1 MFSSYSSRN
10 RIFDVF
16 LSFRGED
23 VRKTFL
29 SHLLKELD
37 RRLVSAFKDN
47 EIERSQWLDL
57 ALKQAIRNSR
67 IAIVVFSK
75 HYASSSWCLNELLD
89 IVKCKDEFGQLV
101 IPIFYGLDPSHIR
114 YQRGDFGELFQ
125 KTCENKTEDDIR
137 LSQHALTY
145 IANLVGFHSQTWD
158 DEAKMIEEIASDV
171 VCKLNLTP
179 SRDCKDYVGIE
190 DHIAKFSLLLHLES
204 EEVRIVGIWGTS
216 GIGKTTIARVLYN
229 RLSRHFQGSI
239 FIDKAFIS
247 KSMKYYSTS
256 NADDYNM
263 KLHLQENF
271 LSKILGTKGIQIDH
285 LGVVEDRLKSKKVLI
300 FIDDLDNQVVLDTL
314 VGQNHWFGY
323 GSRIIVITKD
333 KHFLRAH
340 GIVHIYEVC
349 LPSKELALEILCRF
363 AFKKSYPPEGLMELA
378 SEVASCAGN
387 LPLGLNVLGYYLRG
401 KDKDDLIKIEKT
413 LKVSYDGLNNSKDK
427 AIFRYISC
435 LFNGEKVSSIK
446 QLLEDSDLGINIG
459 FNNLVDKSLIHVKED
474 TVEMHHLLQEMGKL
488 IVRTQSV
495 EPGEREILMDSK
507 DICHVLNNN
516 TGTKN
521 ILGISLN
528 IDEMDELHI
537 AENSFKEMC
546 NLLFLKIYTRQ
557 KKEVRWNS
565 PNGFDYLPPKLRLLR
580 LDGYSV
586 KHMPSNFCPENFVK
600 LQMQESRLEKLW
612 DGVYSLVGLKNLD
625 MWGSEKL
632 KEILAFV
639 RVWLISFP
647 DISANILELDLDGTA
662 IKNFPSN
669 LRLEKLVHLSMCRMK
684 SEQLW
689 KRVRPLT
696 LLVNMLSPSLT
707 MLCLSNIPSLV
718 ELPSS
723 VLYLNKLTHLRIT
736 QCINL
741 ETIPTGIN
749 LLHLYCLDLS
759 GSLRLASFPD
769 ISTNISQLFLCETAI
784 EEVPWWIE
792 KFSHLCCLRMNG
804 CNHLRSVSLN
814 ISKLRYLEIIDFS
827 YCRSLVR
834 PSWNDCPSVVATT
847 RHNIHPKLLEEAST
861 SLPDDFV

>member
-10 RIFDVF
+10 RIFD
-16 LSFRGED
+16 
-23 VRKTFL
+23 
-29 SHLLKELD
+29 
-37 RRLVSAFKDN
+37 
-47 EIERSQWLDL
+47 Q
-57 ALKQAIRNSR
+57 
-67 IAIVVFSK
+67 
-75 HYASSSWCLNELLD
+75 
-89 IVKCKDEFGQLV
+89 
-101 IPIFYGLDPSHIR
+101 
-114 YQRGDFGELFQ
+114 
-125 KTCENKTEDDIR
+125 
-137 LSQHALTY
+137 ALTY

-158 DEAKMIEEIASDV
+158 DEAKMIEEIANDV

-179 SRDCKDYVGIE
+179 SRDCKDYVGLE
-190 DHIAKFSLLLHLES
+190 DHIAKLSLLLHLES

-229 RLSRHFQGSI
+229 RLSCHFQGSI

-271 LSKILGTKGIQIDH
+271 LSKILGTKDIQIDH

-300 FIDDLDNQVVLDTL
+300 FIDDLDDQVVLDTL

-340 GIVHIYEVC
+340 GIVNVYEVC

-378 SEVASCAGN
+378 SEVASCASN
-387 LPLGLNVLGYYLRG
+387 LPLGLNVLGYYLRVLFVNILPRLRKG
-401 KDKDDLIKIEKT
+401 FDEKIEKT

-435 LFNGEKVSSIK
+435 LFNGEKVNSIK
-446 QLLEDSDLGINIG
+446 QLLEDIGARDPVPINVG
-459 FNNLVDKSLIHVKED
+459 PPL
-474 TVEMHHLLQEMGKL
+474 VEMHHLLQEMGKL
-488 IVRTQSV
+488 IVCTQSV
-495 EPGEREILMDSK
+495 EPGEREILMVSK
-507 DICHVLNNN
+507 DIFAMYLTTTPPETFIRNPDSIRDPIQIRSENPDIQRGRIRIRI
-516 TGTKN
+516 GTKN

-580 LDGYSV
+580 LDGYPV
-586 KHMPSNFCPENFVK
+586 KHMPSNFCPENLVK

-612 DGVYSLVGLKNLD
+612 DGVYSLVGPKNLD
-625 MWGSEKL
+625 MWGSEKV
-632 KEILAFV
+632 KEIPDLSMATNETLNLGFCLSLV
-639 RVWLISFP
+639 ELPLISFP
-647 DISANILELDLDGTA
+647 DISANILEVDLDGTT
-662 IKNFPSN
+662 IKDFPSN
-669 LRLEKLVHLSMCRMK
+669 LCLEKLVHLSMCRMK

-696 LLVNMLSPSLT
+696 QLVNMLSPSLT

-723 VLYLNKLTHLRIT
+723 ILYLNKLTHLRIT

-769 ISTNISQLFLCETAI
+769 ISTNISHLFLCETAI

-792 KFSHLCCLRMNG
+792 KFSHLCCLCMNG

>member
-10 RIFDVF
+10 RIFD
-16 LSFRGED
+16 
-23 VRKTFL
+23 
-29 SHLLKELD
+29 
-37 RRLVSAFKDN
+37 
-47 EIERSQWLDL
+47 Q
-57 ALKQAIRNSR
+57 
-67 IAIVVFSK
+67 
-75 HYASSSWCLNELLD
+75 
-89 IVKCKDEFGQLV
+89 
-101 IPIFYGLDPSHIR
+101 
-114 YQRGDFGELFQ
+114 
-125 KTCENKTEDDIR
+125 
-137 LSQHALTY
+137 ALTY

-158 DEAKMIEEIASDV
+158 DEAKMIEEIANDV

-179 SRDCKDYVGIE
+179 SRDCKDYAGLE
-190 DHIAKFSLLLHLES
+190 DHIAKLSLLLHLES

-271 LSKILGTKGIQIDH
+271 LSKILGTKDIQIDH

-300 FIDDLDNQVVLDTL
+300 FIDDLDDQVVLDTL

-340 GIVHIYEVC
+340 GIVNVYEVC

-378 SEVASCAGN
+378 SEVASCASN
-387 LPLGLNVLGYYLRG
+387 LPLGLNVLGYYLRVLFINILPRLRKG
-401 KDKDDLIKIEKT
+401 FDEKIEKT

-446 QLLEDSDLGINIG
+446 QLLEDIGVRDPVPINVG
-459 FNNLVDKSLIHVKED
+459 PPL
-474 TVEMHHLLQEMGKL
+474 VEMHHLLQEMGKL

-495 EPGEREILMDSK
+495 EPGEREILMVSK
-507 DICHVLNNN
+507 DIFAMYLTTTPPETFIRDPDSIRDPIQIRSENPDIRRGRIRIRI
-516 TGTKN
+516 GTKN

-580 LDGYSV
+580 LDGYLV
-586 KHMPSNFCPENFVK
+586 KHMPSNFCPENLVK

-612 DGVYSLVGLKNLD
+612 DGVYSLVGPKNLD
-625 MWGSEKL
+625 MWGSEKV
-632 KEILAFV
+632 KEIPDLSMATNETLNLGFCLSLV
-639 RVWLISFP
+639 ELPLISFP
-647 DISANILELDLDGTA
+647 DISANILEVDLDGTT
-662 IKNFPSN
+662 IKDFPSN
-669 LRLEKLVHLSMCRMK
+669 LCLEKFVHLSMCRMK

-689 KRVRPLT
+689 KRVRPHT
-696 LLVNMLSPSLT
+696 QLVNMLSPSLT

-723 VLYLNKLTHLRIT
+723 ILYLNKLTHLRIT
-736 QCINL
+736 QCINI

-769 ISTNISQLFLCETAI
+769 ISTNISHLFLCETAI

-792 KFSHLCCLRMNG
+792 KFSHLCCLCMNG
-804 CNHLRSVSLN
+804 CNHLRSVSLT